1 MWLRTV
7 SRPLGFVSVDVDY
20 YSSSIE
26 ILNHLSGSANILP
39 ISSFY
44 FDDLKR
50 YLTPDCV
57 GEQAAID
64 EFNLSSS
71 CKLMQDGWLVEER
84 AFPNAGWLSRMYSLY
99 AFQHPRMSEKI
110 ERNAMRLDL
119 IPSR

>member
-1 MWLRTV
+1 VWLRTV
-7 SRPLGFVSVDVDY
+7 SKPLGFVSVDVDY

-26 ILNHLSGSANILP
+26 ILSHVNASTNILP

-64 EFNLSSS
+64 EFNRTST
-71 CKLMQDGWLVEER
+71 CKLMQDSWLAEDR
-84 AFPNAGWLSRMYSLY
+84 AFPSAGWLSRMYSLY
-99 AFQHPRMSEKI
+99 AFQHPLMSGKM

-119 IPSR
+119 IPS